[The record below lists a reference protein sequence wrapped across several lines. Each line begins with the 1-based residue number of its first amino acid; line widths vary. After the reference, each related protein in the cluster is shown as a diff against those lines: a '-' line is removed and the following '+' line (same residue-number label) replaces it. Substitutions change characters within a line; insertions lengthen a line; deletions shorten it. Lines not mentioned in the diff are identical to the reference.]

1 VLGVL
6 QEDVMSL
13 TAGIQFHLNVPT
25 NVCIEADPNLFQQFI
40 NNLVS
45 NAVKYTPADGQIDI
59 QAEVTQSELTLSV
72 SNNTYLDVAQLDDRV
87 FERFYR
93 FIEAESAEKS
103 VAKGDGLG
111 LSLCKEI
118 VKAHGGQLSLQTGPD
133 QRVTFV
139 STWPVAP

>member
-1 VLGVL
+1 
-6 QEDVMSL
+6 
-13 TAGIQFHLNVPT
+13 
-25 NVCIEADPNLFQQFI
+25 
-40 NNLVS
+40 
-45 NAVKYTPADGQIDI
+45 
-59 QAEVTQSELTLSV
+59 
-72 SNNTYLDVAQLDDRV
+72 
-87 FERFYR
+87 
-93 FIEAESAEKS
+93 